1 MKLRSIIC
9 VSAIAAVAS
18 ASALTS
24 TNTFARLPIT
34 GNTFEN
40 AIIAIPLAGCGEAD
54 ATIYVTN
61 LVMTANLVE
70 NDKLIY
76 RNRGNFYAW
85 KVNSSGK
92 WESIAISDAAGT
104 TVTPTAE
111 QTKLPCGDGCWLVRD
126 DVASRADSTI
136 YLFGQVNETSPASVR
151 VAAAASGSDYAYTLI
166 AYPNLETGLD
176 LNTWKTSIGAA
187 DGDTITVPS
196 TVAGGSTTYKYNGT
210 ASVWTTPV
218 QSITSKTQTNRRTGV
233 TTTVTVTNTT
243 WEALSTTTTIPIGT
257 GFMYGRKGATEGT
270 LVWPAAN

>member
-9 VSAIAAVAS
+9 VSAIAAVVS

-40 AIIAIPLAGCGEAD
+40 AIIAIPLAGCGESD

-76 RNRGNFYAW
+76 KNRGNFYAW

-92 WESIAISDAAGT
+92 WESYVISDGSGT
-104 TVTPTAE
+104 SVTPSAE
-111 QTKLPCGDGCWLVRD
+111 QTNLPCGDGCWLVRTG
-126 DVASRADSTI
+126 VASRGDSTI
-136 YLFGQVNETSPASVR
+136 YLFGQVNKTPPASVR
-151 VAAAASGSDYAYTLI
+151 VAAAANASDYAYTLI
-166 AYPNLETGLD
+166 AYPNLETALD

-187 DGDTITVPS
+187 EDDTITVPS
-196 TVAGGSTTYKYNGT
+196 TVKGGSTTYKYNGSAWT
-210 ASVWTTPV
+210 APS

-243 WEALSTTTTIPIGT
+243 WEALSTTTTIPVGT
-257 GFMYGRKGATEGT
+257 GFMYGRKGVTEGT